1 MESTVFTHTIATV
14 YNSSRLKDVGSY
26 IQGPMDRVSI
36 IELKECWRKFLHHNN
51 IKTCWISD
59 PKNSRVSMQT
69 YKFNDQSY
77 KWRGYC
83 FLVGFPGQ
91 VPVNISE
98 STERMLTGEWSGGLA
113 GKYSPFQRQTY
124 EIT

>member
-1 MESTVFTHTIATV
+1 MTSST
-14 YNSSRLKDVGSY
+14 K
-26 IQGPMDRVSI
+26 
-36 IELKECWRKFLHHNN
+36 RKG
-51 IKTCWISD
+51 
-59 PKNSRVSMQT
+59 Q
-69 YKFNDQSY
+69 
-77 KWRGYC
+77 C

>member
-1 MESTVFTHTIATV
+1 MTSPT
-14 YNSSRLKDVGSY
+14 NGGD
-26 IQGPMDRVSI
+26 
-36 IELKECWRKFLHHNN
+36 
-51 IKTCWISD
+51 
-59 PKNSRVSMQT
+59 
-69 YKFNDQSY
+69 
-77 KWRGYC
+77 C

>member
-1 MESTVFTHTIATV
+1 
-14 YNSSRLKDVGSY
+14 
-26 IQGPMDRVSI
+26 
-36 IELKECWRKFLHHNN
+36 
-51 IKTCWISD
+51 
-59 PKNSRVSMQT
+59 MQT

-83 FLVGFPGQ
+83 FLVDLPGQ

-113 GKYSPFQRQTY
+113 GKYSPLQRKTH